1 MSFTLRALAALT
13 LSLTPTPDTAA
24 PPPRPTLVVMI
35 SVDQLIPDYF
45 DRYGSEFTG
54 GFKRFG
60 TQGIFFTDG
69 RQDHAITETAPGHST
84 LLSGR
89 APASTG
95 IVANDLGVLD
105 RASPLIGSSGSGAS
119 PWRFRGTGLY
129 DWLLKADSASRVL
142 SVSRKDRAAILPVGR
157 AGKDVYWYSVG
168 RFTTSTWYARALPE
182 WLERWN
188 ERRGFAKLTG
198 TDWTLLKPASAYP
211 EPDSM
216 PYEKDG
222 VDNVFPHHI
231 SNDTAVALASMSQY
245 PWMDSLTLDVALEGV
260 RAMKLGTRGHTDLLA
275 ISLSTVDAVGHAYG
289 PNSREMHDHLLRL
302 DLWLGRFLDSLA
314 VLVPRGETVFALS
327 ADHGVQPYPESD
339 GGGRA
344 SLTPLV
350 KELSAAYDRRYLTTF
365 SFDGGSGLLSADLSA
380 LRARGVDVDSLTRAV
395 ARRAATLP
403 GVDRVFTPA
412 TLKAASP
419 SDEQARLWR
428 RTIPPDHEWL
438 VAATLVPKWIW
449 ADDAGWTNHGTT
461 NVPDMRVPIIFLR
474 PGMPGRRI
482 ARRVTTEDIGPT
494 LAALARVQPTER
506 LTGKVLVEVIGPD
519 R

>member
-1 MSFTLRALAALT
+1 MPFPLPALTALA
-13 LSLTPTPDTAA
+13 LSLTASPDTAA
-24 PPPRPTLVVMI
+24 PALPPTLVVMI

-45 DRYGSEFTG
+45 DRYGKEFTG

-89 APASTG
+89 SPSSTG
-95 IVANDLGVLD
+95 IIANDLGVLD
-105 RASPLIGSSGSGAS
+105 RASPLLGSAGPGAS

-157 AGKDVYWYSVG
+157 AGKDVFWYSVG
-168 RFTTSTWYARALPE
+168 RFTTSTWYTRALPE

-198 TDWTLLKPASAYP
+198 AEWALLKPASAYP
-211 EPDSM
+211 EPDAE
-216 PYEKDG
+216 PYEKNG
-222 VDNVFPHHI
+222 VDNVFPHRV
-231 SNDTAVALASMSQY
+231 SSDTAVALTSMTQY
-245 PWMDSLTLDVALEGV
+245 PWMDSLTLDVALEGA

-289 PNSREMHDHLLRL
+289 PRSREMHDHLLRL

-314 VLVPRGETVFALS
+314 VLVPPGSTVFALS
-327 ADHGVQPYPESD
+327 AGHGVTPYPESD

-350 KELSAAYDRRYLTTF
+350 KELAAAYDRRYLTNF
-365 SFDGGSGLLSADLSA
+365 SFDGGSGLLSADIAA
-380 LRARGVDVDSLTRAV
+380 LRARGVDIDSLTRAV
-395 ARRAATLP
+395 ARRTAALP

-419 SDEQARLWR
+419 SDDQARLWR
-428 RTIPPDHEWL
+428 RTIPADHEWL
-438 VAATLVPKWIW
+438 VAATLVPRWIW
-449 ADDAGWTNHGTT
+449 ADDPGWTNHGTT
-461 NVPDMRVPIIFLR
+461 NQADTHVPIIFLR
-474 PGMPGRRI
+474 PGVPGRRI

-494 LAALARVQPTER
+494 LAALARVKPTER
-506 LTGKVLVEVIGPD
+506 LTGKVLVEVIGAD